1 MKECMDHI
9 HLPTKVRKPKVT
21 LTYHLLVAAPA
32 IMTNQSIL
40 YYDKE
45 YTRYGVTRYGV
56 VRCTFIRRFLLHRT
70 VTTQG

>member
-1 MKECMDHI
+1 MEGCMDHI
-9 HLPTKVRKPKVT
+9 HLALKVSKPKVT
-21 LTYHLLVAAPA
+21 LVIIFLLPLRPWWQ
-32 IMTNQSIL
+32 TNLIL

-56 VRCTFIRRFLLHRT
+56 VRYTFIRRFLHRT